1 MARGR
6 KRRRPETVAER
17 EITEIKEGRGD
28 GGTEVGG
35 VDNGILGDGENE
47 VQWGTKRE
55 EEDGLVTEGEDGK
68 TLRRTEGEDNG
79 EEEKGFSGGEDGRL
93 ECGVSITS
101 PTRSLRKKA
110 RVSYNDEVYE
120 FDESDDDDKIP
131 FKNSGRRGRKK
142 KVFSSNR
149 NVSDKEDQRSP
160 MEEDDKEEIPFRK
173 PGRRGRKKKG
183 FSSNRNVSDK
193 EDQRSPVEEDDEEEI
208 PLKKPGRRGRKKKV
222 FSSNRNVFEGEE
234 QRSPVEEADDVRETN
249 SGDSGNRRGSSRRK
263 RGGKYAQRKQIVV
276 KPEGE
281 KRINKLDPEF
291 IEKIS
296 LMCHQCQRND
306 KGRVV
311 RCTKCRRKR
320 YCIPCLQNWYPH
332 TSEEEIAESCPVCR
346 GNCNCKACLRL
357 DVPVKNLKNMEPEL
371 TEVREVEH
379 AKYVLSK
386 LLPFLR
392 WLNEEQMLEKKQEAT
407 RLDLPL
413 NGLKVEKVDCE
424 DNERMYCDICRT
436 SIFDFHRTCVSCS
449 FDLCINCCR
458 EIREGDMRC
467 CEKKKIIPYTN
478 QGFEYLHG
486 GVSKKAKVLAESCP
500 KDDVESAF
508 IWRAEKDG
516 RIPCPPPNLGGCGN
530 GFLEL
535 RCILEDSIS
544 ELVDEGEEIAKT
556 HNISDVD
563 ETAGKW
569 CPCFNSG
576 GEIDLES
583 GVLKKAA
590 SRQGSSDNYLYCPRG
605 RDIQAGELKHFQ
617 WHWSKGEPVI
627 VSNVLENTSGLSW
640 EPLVMWRAFR
650 QITHTKHGQQ
660 LEVKAIDCLDW
671 CELDVNIHK
680 FFIDYTNGQFDAK
693 LWPRILKLK
702 DWPPSSHFEKCLPR
716 HNAEFISCLP
726 FKEYTHPYK
735 GSLNLAVKLPEKS
748 LKPDMGPK
756 TYIAYGVAQE
766 LGRGDSVTKLHCD
779 MSDAVNVLTHVTN
792 VTLEPKHLHS
802 IKELKEKHLAHDQKE
817 IYGATTDTNTVDK
830 SKSCNDP
837 CSMTENGKELACEV
851 GHQNNNAVLENASSP
866 KRGDAEEG
874 DLQSLNEP
882 NGTDPDES
890 VKVNL
895 AEETCGDAKISEAM
909 ESWEVP
915 EGGALWDI
923 FRRQDVPLLQQY
935 LNNHFR
941 EFRHIHAGPV
951 PQVFHPVHDQSFYLT
966 LEHKRKLKEEYG
978 IEPWTFVQNL
988 GDAVFIPAGCPH
1000 QVRNLKSCIKVAM
1013 DFVSPENVGECI
1025 HLTEEFRRLPSNHWA
1040 KEDKLEVKKMS
1051 VHAMKATIAC
1061 LKEKCK

>member
-6 KRRRPETVAER
+6 KRRRPETV
-17 EITEIKEGRGD
+17 TEGRETEGKLD
-28 GGTEVGG
+28 NTETKPRVGHGGTEVGVIDKG
-35 VDNGILGDGENE
+35 FLGDGENE
-47 VQWGTKRE
+47 VQWGARTE
-55 EEDGLVTEGEDGK
+55 EGDGGLVSESKHGE
-68 TLRRTEGEDNG
+68 TLLRNEGEDNG
-79 EEEKGFSGGEDGRL
+79 EEQKGSVAGKNGEL
-93 ECGVSITS
+93 ECEVSIRS

-110 RVSYNDEVYE
+110 RVSYNEEVYE
-120 FDESDDDDKIP
+120 FDED
-131 FKNSGRRGRKK
+131 
-142 KVFSSNR
+142 
-149 NVSDKEDQRSP
+149 
-160 MEEDDKEEIPFRK
+160 
-173 PGRRGRKKKG
+173 
-183 FSSNRNVSDK
+183 
-193 EDQRSPVEEDDEEEI
+193 DDEEEI
-208 PLKKPGRRGRKKKV
+208 PFKKPGRRGRKKKV
-222 FSSNRNVFEGEE
+222 FSSNRNVSNVEE
-234 QRSPVEEADDVRETN
+234 KRSPANEEDDVREKK
-249 SGDSGNRRGSSRRK
+249 SGVSGNRRGSYRRK
-263 RGGKYAQRKQIVV
+263 RGGRYALRKQSVV

-281 KRINKLDPEF
+281 KKVNKFDPEF
-291 IEKIS
+291 IAEIS

-311 RCTKCRRKR
+311 RCTSCRRKR

-332 TSEEEIAESCPVCR
+332 TSEEAIAESCPVCS

-357 DVPVKNLKNMEPEL
+357 DVPVKNLKNMVPVV
-371 TEVREVEH
+371 TEDSKVEH
-379 AKYVLSK
+379 AKYVLRK
-386 LLPFLR
+386 LLPFLK

-407 RLDLPL
+407 RLALPL
-413 NGLKVEKVDCE
+413 HDLKVEKVDCE

-458 EIREGDMRC
+458 EIRAGDMRC
-467 CEKKKIIPYTN
+467 CEKKKIIPYIN
-478 QGFEYLHG
+478 RGFEYLHG
-486 GVSKKAKVLAESCP
+486 EGLKKVKKEKAKALAESCP
-500 KDDVESAF
+500 RDDEELAF

-516 RIPCPPPNLGGCGN
+516 RIPCPPSNLGGCGN
-530 GFLEL
+530 GFLEF

-544 ELVDEGEEIAKT
+544 KLVDEGEEIART
-556 HNISDVD
+556 HKIMDVD

-569 CPCFNSG
+569 CSCFNSA
-576 GEIDLES
+576 GEVNLES
-583 GVLKKAA
+583 GMLKKAA
-590 SRQGSSDNYLYCPRG
+590 SRQGSNDNYLYCPRG
-605 RDIQAGELKHFQ
+605 RDIQPGQIEHFQ
-617 WHWSKGEPVI
+617 WHWSKGEPVV
-627 VSNVLENTSGLSW
+627 VSNVLETTSGLSW

-680 FFIDYTNGQFDAK
+680 FFTGYTDGQFDAK

-702 DWPPSSHFEKCLPR
+702 DWPPSNHFEKCLPR

-726 FKEYTHPYK
+726 FKEYTHPSK
-735 GSLNLAVKLPEKS
+735 GDLNLAVKLPEKS

-779 MSDAVNVLTHVTN
+779 MSDAVNVLTHATN
-792 VTLEPKHLHS
+792 VTLEPEHLHS
-802 IKELKEKHLAHDQKE
+802 IKELKAKHLAHDQEE
-817 IYGATTDTNTVDK
+817 IYGAMTDTDIVDG
-830 SKSCNDP
+830 SKFCNDP
-837 CSMTENGKELACEV
+837 CSMTENGKEHVCEV
-851 GHQNNNAVLENASSP
+851 GHQNNDEVLEDASNP
-866 KRGDAEEG
+866 KRGDEEEG
-874 DLQSLNEP
+874 DLRNLNEH
-882 NGTDPDES
+882 NGTEPDES

-895 AEETCGDAKISEAM
+895 AEETCSEAKISEQM
-909 ESWEVP
+909 ESLEASD
-915 EGGALWDI
+915 GGALWDI

-935 LNNHFR
+935 LNKHFR

-1000 QVRNLKSCIKVAM
+1000 QVRNLKSCIKVAL

-1040 KEDKLEVKKMS
+1040 KEDKLEIKKMS
-1051 VHAMKATIAC
+1051 VYAMKATIAC
-1061 LKEKCK
+1061 LKGESK